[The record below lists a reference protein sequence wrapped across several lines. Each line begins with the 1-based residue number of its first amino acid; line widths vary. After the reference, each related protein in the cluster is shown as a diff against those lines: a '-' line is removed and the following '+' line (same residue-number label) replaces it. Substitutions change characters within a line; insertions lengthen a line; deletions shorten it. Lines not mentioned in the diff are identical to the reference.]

1 MIRSS
6 LKYNLGYPSRW
17 CKSTYRSIWNEDF
30 VMWQSWWS
38 CPYGRQNGRNCSN
51 YPWPRIQSQ
60 FWTSTLICFVVTYLL
75 LPVTKKCVTKNCHR
89 MGNAQTNKHLSSSIV
104 SILSISTP
112 PWVIFMS
119 HTLVTLPFSSS
130 PRGHEVK
137 NLQKNAYELH
147 TPANIDRLWSYDLIL
162 RSYSIKIL
170 RVVNQSVITK
180 TVFVPCFR
188 SSDFLNKKQVVSDL
202 CYGVH
207 KVVSCDPTLNI
218 ELNWPKL

>member
-1 MIRSS
+1 MIGLS

-51 YPWPRIQSQ
+51 HPWPRIQSQ

-89 MGNAQTNKHLSSSIV
+89 LGNAQTNKHLSSSIV

-119 HTLVTLPFSSS
+119 HTLVTLPFSSW

-137 NLQKNAYELH
+137 NLQKMHMNFIHQPIL
-147 TPANIDRLWSYDLIL
+147 IVCDRTISHYDRIPL
-162 RSYSIKIL
+162 RSYESLIKVL
-170 RVVNQSVITK
+170 LPK
-180 TVFVPCFR
+180 LYLYP
-188 SSDFLNKKQVVSDL
+188 VSDL
-202 CYGVH
+202 Q
-207 KVVSCDPTLNI
+207 I
-218 ELNWPKL
+218 FE